1 MCDKADC
8 SVHELWDRLQLT
20 LTLQRLPF
28 WSTALTLA
36 VNVSSAVSWKPMP
49 FTSAESTTMVRCTM
63 APSLTEMVTEVVKAS
78 YRASMTLDPRDVGD
92 HSAG

>member
-1 MCDKADC
+1 M
-8 SVHELWDRLQLT
+8 S
-20 LTLQRLPF
+20 
-28 WSTALTLA
+28 
-36 VNVSSAVSWKPMP
+36 

-78 YRASMTLDPRDVGD
+78 YRASMILDPRDVGD